1 VRVLGIDR
9 RTGPSADP
17 LRDALDLAAV
27 AVSVGLL
34 GLVAEHANGPPRIL
48 LALAFAF
55 FAPGRA
61 IVTNWPRIAYWS
73 EFGMSLVL
81 SLTVLTLVATTTLW
95 AHEWHPVGIF
105 EIEALVSVVAVA
117 VGMARRHQRDVTEPS
132 HRARPEAPDRRT
144 PSGQPR
150 DGLEWHRRRDP
161 DGLDRRT
168 PSGQPRNPQPR
179 NPQPRNPPSRYPQP
193 RNPPSRY
200 PQPRNAQ
207 PRNPQARNP
216 QPSPRGDSW

>member
-34 GLVAEHANGPPRIL
+34 GLVAEHASGAPRIL

-81 SLTVLTLVATTTLW
+81 SLTLLTLVATATLW

-105 EIEALVSVVAVA
+105 EIEALLSVVAIA
-117 VGMARRHQRDVTEPS
+117 VGMARRHRRDGAVSPG
-132 HRARPEAPDRRT
+132 PEEGLDRRA
-144 PSGQPR
+144 PSGQP
-150 DGLEWHRRRDP
+150 GN
-161 DGLDRRT
+161 
-168 PSGQPRNPQPR
+168 PSPSTRSPASRNPQPR
-179 NPQPRNPPSRYPQP
+179 NRQPLNR
-193 RNPPSRY
+193 
-200 PQPRNAQ
+200 
-207 PRNPQARNP
+207 
-216 QPSPRGDSW
+216 QPSPRGDSR